1 MKDNI
6 IIYMLYQIVDEANF
20 EKIASTT
27 IAKEA
32 WDTLEKAYK
41 SED

>member
-1 MKDNI
+1 MKDKI
-6 IIYMLYQIVDEANF
+6 TIYMLYQTIDKVSF
-20 EKIASTT
+20 EKIASAT